1 MPQERHIYGARR
13 PLGDTKLT
21 RAVAIKA
28 IVGAYVREYPP
39 PHMRVLRMAALMAVL
54 CVSIPAAWAQQPAQP
69 QPIDPALEQRQ
80 REDAFEI
87 QQIRARE
94 EQEAQQR
101 MLTFVGIAVLVVGL
115 GSFAWIASKRSKAR
129 GTAQPERAIQTPSPI
144 QSVTENAANVL
155 PTPAAQRSSVPN
167 IFISYRR
174 EDSADIAGRISDRLI
189 ERFGKNAVFKDV
201 DSIPIGRDFRRHLDE
216 AIGRCD
222 ALVVIIGKQWS
233 DASDEHGKRRLDD
246 PRDHLRVEI
255 ELALKRDIL
264 VIPVLVRGAS
274 MPDEESLPQSLHSLA
289 YRNGIPV
296 RPDPD
301 FNIDLDRLIRGIEAQ
316 HGSSSRL

>member
-1 MPQERHIYGARR
+1 
-13 PLGDTKLT
+13 
-21 RAVAIKA
+21 V
-28 IVGAYVREYPP
+28 
-39 PHMRVLRMAALMAVL
+39 AVL
-54 CVSIPAAWAQQPAQP
+54 CVSIPAVWAEQQPAQP
-69 QPIDPALEQRQ
+69 QPTDPALEQRR

-94 EQEAQQR
+94 REEAQQR
-101 MLTFVGIAVLVVGL
+101 MLMFVGIAVLVGGL
-115 GSFAWIASKRSKAR
+115 GSFAWIAFKRSKAD
-129 GTAQPERAIQTPSPI
+129 GTPQPERVHTPSPI
-144 QSVTENAANVL
+144 RSVTENAANAL
-155 PTPAAQRSSVPN
+155 PTPPAQRSSVPN

-189 ERFGKNAVFKDV
+189 ERFGKDAVFKDV
-201 DSIPIGRDFRRHLDE
+201 DSVPIGRDFRRHLDE
-216 AIGRCD
+216 AVGRCD
-222 ALVVIIGKQWS
+222 ALLVIVGKQWC

-246 PRDHLRVEI
+246 PRDHLRIEL

-274 MPDEESLPQSLHSLA
+274 MPDEESLPESLHSLA

-316 HGSSSRL
+316 YVASSRLP